1 MEASPKVVR
10 EHIARSKFYLQR
22 KDILRSLRA
31 LAQGLDLLVGS
42 QIFGRERI
50 EISILMEEAVRLLG
64 EQESIKRAVP
74 GGLSYKK
81 GQERELSTSLKRMA
95 DILESLLGKA
105 EVEARRRRMAELD
118 ELVLAGQAELDK
130 KEPLEARKF
139 FRRAMESFGDEPG
152 LLVDLGNRLM
162 LAGLPAEACEYF
174 QKSID
179 MTPTD
184 QRAYDF
190 LAQCLDAMGEGGK
203 AEEILK
209 AAVKRFKPTEQMLV
223 RLAKG
228 AIERRNWDE
237 GLLYAETA
245 LKANPTSRDAKRY
258 ADTASQR
265 LYGTAYSAEN
275 SEKKARGGAARAP
288 IIL

>member
-10 EHIARSKFYLQR
+10 EHIARSKFSLQR

-31 LAQGLDLLVGS
+31 LAQGLDMLSGS

-64 EQESIKRAVP
+64 EHEAIKRAVP
-74 GGLSYKK
+74 AGLSYKK
-81 GQERELSTSLKRMA
+81 GQERELAASLNRMA

-105 EVEARRRRMAELD
+105 EVEARRKRMAELD

-139 FRRAMESFGDEPG
+139 FRRAMDGFGDEPG

-162 LAGLPAEACEYF
+162 LAGLVAEATEYF
-174 QKSID
+174 MKSID
-179 MTPTD
+179 LAPTD
-184 QRAYDF
+184 SRAYML
-190 LAQCLDAMGEGGK
+190 LAQAYDALGEGGK
-203 AEEILK
+203 AEETIK
-209 AAVKRFKPTEQMLV
+209 ATLRRFGPNEAMLV

-228 AIERRNWDE
+228 ALERRAWKE
-237 GLLYAETA
+237 A
-245 LKANPTSRDAKRY
+245 LQLAQAALEVNSTSRDGLRHAE
-258 ADTASQR
+258 AASER
-265 LYGTAYSAEN
+265 IYGTAQGYL
-275 SEKKARGGAARAP
+275 KGGPPVPREP
-288 IIL
+288 IVL